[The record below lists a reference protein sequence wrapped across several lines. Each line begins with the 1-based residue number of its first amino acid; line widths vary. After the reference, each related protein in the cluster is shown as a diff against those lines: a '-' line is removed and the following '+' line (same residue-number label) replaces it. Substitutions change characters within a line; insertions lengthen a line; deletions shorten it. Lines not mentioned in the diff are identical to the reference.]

1 MNKEAYMLNYPIG
14 EEFIITIKNC
24 AIVQGY
30 FTQVTEESVS
40 LLVLDVLTKN
50 SAKSTIPRLITV
62 NQAEIL
68 KVEKVETKILKPFR
82 VTWYD
87 SELKYEDS
95 EIVHARCWQDA
106 ETAVSEGNQY
116 AVDIWSEEIKE
127 EVNVL

>member
-50 SAKSTIPRLITV
+50 SAKSTIPRLITI

-68 KVEKVETKILKPFR
+68 KVEKVETK
-82 VTWYD
+82 
-87 SELKYEDS
+87 S
-95 EIVHARCWQDA
+95 
-106 ETAVSEGNQY
+106 
-116 AVDIWSEEIKE
+116 
-127 EVNVL
+127 